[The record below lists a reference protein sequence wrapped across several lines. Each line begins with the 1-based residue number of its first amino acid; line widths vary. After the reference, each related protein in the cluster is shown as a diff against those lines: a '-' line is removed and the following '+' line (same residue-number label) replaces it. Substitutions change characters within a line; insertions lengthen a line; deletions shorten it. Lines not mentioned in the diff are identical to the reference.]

1 MLALFKNIKNRR
13 TLLCLS
19 AAAILWGGLNLP
31 VAAAVARPTIQPV
44 MSSGDP
50 ASASKEAQWSGRR
63 QIYEQMSAATGIP
76 WFRFAAIDQYER
88 TLAKKGASGQPVS
101 TRLTAIKIPAP
112 VWAGPLNPDQGDTSL
127 NPLAS
132 LMVLAVMAQET
143 ALLIQRMMRTFC
155 IVWLDTY

>member
-31 VAAAVARPTIQPV
+31 VAAAVARPTIQLM

-88 TLAKKGASGQPVS
+88 TLAKREPQGSLSPRALQP
-101 TRLTAIKIPAP
+101 
-112 VWAGPLNPDQGDTSL
+112 
-127 NPLAS
+127 
-132 LMVLAVMAQET
+132 
-143 ALLIQRMMRTFC
+143 
-155 IVWLDTY
+155 